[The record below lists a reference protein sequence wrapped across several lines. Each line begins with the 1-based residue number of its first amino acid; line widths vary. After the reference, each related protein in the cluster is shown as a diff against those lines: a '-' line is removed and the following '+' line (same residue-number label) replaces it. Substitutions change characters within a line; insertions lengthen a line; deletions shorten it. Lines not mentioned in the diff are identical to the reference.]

1 MHPNEAHFRAPKEM
15 AETSTLTIAT
25 WNVEWATP
33 GSDRGSRCAAVL
45 ADARADISVVT
56 EGFRDLLPPDGYTV
70 DAGPDWGYP
79 LKRGR
84 RKVIVWSRFPLTLEL
99 AGDAGATRGRLVM
112 ATVTTP
118 HAPIRVI
125 GICIPWHEAHVRSG
139 RRDAQP
145 WSEHMDYLD
154 RLQSL
159 LGGLD
164 DDVPTV
170 VAGDFNQ
177 RIPRVRQPIRVFDR
191 LREVLSGW
199 TIHTA
204 GAQPNGPHIDHIA
217 TNRKLTAEQVHDWAA
232 ADHLG
237 RLSDHAGVSCRL
249 ADAGEAAGP
258 VTTSDTVTSY
268 SQPEQENHTMATD
281 DSHREFD
288 LSASDP
294 VMTPQLRA
302 EIEGILR
309 RTPGGFEHGLGFQL
323 RERGLNDNE
332 IINMGS
338 EIGTSRRWL
347 NSLDRLLNGARPT
360 SESAALDTSYAYREL
375 FNHPRSAELDR
386 YARAWLHELKKINP
400 DKVSFEALKARDRK
414 YKPPQRKPEQT
425 RAVQQPCPECGTI
438 HRGLC

>member
-1 MHPNEAHFRAPKEM
+1 MHRSIGDGLCTPNEAHFRAPKEM

-56 EGFRDLLPPDGYTV
+56 EAFGICCPRTATPSTPAQTGGIPKARKAQSHCLVALSTHPGARWRCWCHLWPAGDGHRHDPRTRRFASSGSASPGTRPTCAA
-70 DAGPDWGYP
+70 AGVMPS
-79 LKRGR
+79 RGR
-84 RKVIVWSRFPLTLEL
+84 STW
-99 AGDAGATRGRLVM
+99 
-112 ATVTTP
+112 TTSTGCR
-118 HAPIRVI
+118 A
-125 GICIPWHEAHVRSG
+125 CSAASTMTCL
-139 RRDAQP
+139 P
-145 WSEHMDYLD
+145 WSPGTSTSAY
-154 RLQSL
+154 
-159 LGGLD
+159 
-164 DDVPTV
+164 PC
-170 VAGDFNQ
+170 
-177 RIPRVRQPIRVFDR
+177 VRQPIRVFDR

-338 EIGTSRRWL
+338 EIGTS
-347 NSLDRLLNGARPT
+347 DAG
-360 SESAALDTSYAYREL
+360 
-375 FNHPRSAELDR
+375 
-386 YARAWLHELKKINP
+386 
-400 DKVSFEALKARDRK
+400 
-414 YKPPQRKPEQT
+414 
-425 RAVQQPCPECGTI
+425 
-438 HRGLC
+438 